1 MTEVAHMA
9 TRVTQ
14 IVRDVLQAEVDSA
27 DVDLLEGGVL
37 DSLMFVELLHDLQVE
52 FSVEIPLDEL
62 EIDNFRTIHRIARY
76 IEDLRS
82 EPARDA
88 TLVT

>member
-1 MTEVAHMA
+1 MTGVADIG

-14 IVRDVLQAEVDSA
+14 IVRDVLQAEVDSD
-27 DVDLLEGGVL
+27 DVDLLDGAVL

-62 EIDNFRTIHRIARY
+62 DIDNFRTIHRIARY
-76 IEDLRS
+76 IQLLCR
-82 EPARDA
+82 EPAQHA
-88 TLVT
+88 PLVT